1 MSFYSSSSD
10 KNTLTPPREKRGKRG
25 TIWNVSAKNPAKE
38 HISYM
43 GKKQFTRTNNGDGTY
58 NLKIKALKDNN
69 IGSGSFGEV
78 YADMV
83 VNITEDHVNNI
94 IQLRSEDNIECAITN
109 YLKKNDLDLNF
120 TCRKKLFEETAT
132 EKRNKK
138 LERKTIQKVLKAL
151 NLPPTI
157 TKKKQDEILQNH
169 KVLIPI
175 VLDPVKNDEVKKYQ
189 QLTPK
194 MDSCNL
200 NDLARLEKCTSIA
213 KKYLLD
219 HGIDHNDL
227 YRDNI
232 VTHGEDYF
240 LIDFGLAKIQGW
252 PRWLNLNLLNCCRS
266 GFFCP
271 C

>member
-1 MSFYSSSSD
+1 
-10 KNTLTPPREKRGKRG
+10 
-25 TIWNVSAKNPAKE
+25 
-38 HISYM
+38 
-43 GKKQFTRTNNGDGTY
+43 
-58 NLKIKALKDNN
+58 
-69 IGSGSFGEV
+69 
-78 YADMV
+78 
-83 VNITEDHVNNI
+83 
-94 IQLRSEDNIECAITN
+94 
-109 YLKKNDLDLNF
+109 
-120 TCRKKLFEETAT
+120 
-132 EKRNKK
+132 
-138 LERKTIQKVLKAL
+138 
-151 NLPPTI
+151 
-157 TKKKQDEILQNH
+157 ILQNH

-200 NDLARLEKCTSIA
+200 NDFTRLDECISIA

-227 YRDNI
+227 YTNNM